1 MPCFFASSVFL
12 FRKRKGRRM
21 TLATKIWKKTQRPL
35 DRWNS
40 AANSSCRFC
49 VAAALWKATEGS
61 TVGHQGSVMY
71 VCSGRASTTEWGDS
85 SLNAL
90 CHLDRLSWNMQHL
103 AASCGCDLSR
113 NFFVPL
119 LIYLATFPLT
129 YRVFQFL
136 GCILEITVTWC
147 DMSEPRWMRS
157 LFQLT
162 PSIGFF
168 FWRRDW
174 QSWWN
179 YQGIQGFKPARQGT
193 KWAMPMSFKFL
204 VEEKSGRHPWKSNDS
219 FRPVWGATWSEL
231 KWNART
237 LFFPPDPNHR
247 DGIRVRYDANPDHCH
262 QWTAQW
268 SWAVSYAKTS
278 WQIDR
283 CFGIVFGRFK
293 SFKSFKSF
301 KIHWLRKIPSAPPF
315 YLCPQWPPP

>member
-1 MPCFFASSVFL
+1 MTYAVFFCIFSFFVQEEEGEEDDIGNEDL
-12 FRKRKGRRM
+12 EED
-21 TLATKIWKKTQRPL
+21 TEATRQMKLSCKFVVSLLCRC
-35 DRWNS
+35 S
-40 AANSSCRFC
+40 AA
-49 VAAALWKATEGS
+49 WTATVGS

-162 PSIGFF
+162 PSIGLFCCVEIDKAGETT
-168 FWRRDW
+168 R
-174 QSWWN
+174 
-179 YQGIQGFKPARQGT
+179 GFRVQASPARYKMGHAYELQI
-193 KWAMPMSFKFL
+193 PR
-204 VEEKSGRHPWKSNDS
+204 GRKEWETSLEIQRQFPTSVGCNLGWIEMECKD
-219 FRPVWGATWSEL
+219 T
-231 KWNART
+231 
-237 LFFPPDPNHR
+237 FFPPHPNHR

-283 CFGIVFGRFK
+283 CFWNRF
-293 SFKSFKSF
+293 
-301 KIHWLRKIPSAPPF
+301 WMV
-315 YLCPQWPPP
+315 